1 MEGIKQ
7 LLKKTGW
14 VSILE
19 SLVFGILGAI
29 VIWKPEETIKVIS
42 YVLGIIFIT
51 IGILKIINY
60 FLTKEKYDFYNYD
73 LIYGLMT
80 CVLGIVTMVYSSTIS
95 SILRIIIGIWIV
107 YSSFIRMNLSLELRS
122 IKVKIWIYSLIL
134 AIVMLICGLF
144 VIMNSGTII
153 TTIGIMMVVYSIID
167 IVENVIFMRNVKDIL

>member
-153 TTIGIMMVVYSIID
+153 TTIGIMMVVYAVID